1 VPIRPVAARS
11 MTPIATATAS
21 ANASFFVNHYT
32 FAESSERSGQRAIL
46 SVLQSQRP
54 AKPTLWSS

>member
-1 VPIRPVAARS
+1 

-32 FAESSERSGQRAIL
+32 FAESSEGSCQTAIL
-46 SVLQSQRP
+46 SVLQSQQP
-54 AKPTLWSS
+54 AKPILWSS